1 MVFTHSIKHSYD
13 WSMSARQQRHF
24 KKKRKIPNP
33 SAFSY
38 SSFILQTKKKMAKGP
53 PIASIIPINNNTN
66 ARENYGILSFQND
79 IADTKSAPVEQT
91 SIIVCTAGIPFDISI
106 PEFLDFVAPVDSS
119 VSHYKIIW

>member
-1 MVFTHSIKHSYD
+1 MIGQCQPGSNGIL
-13 WSMSARQQRHF
+13 
-24 KKKRKIPNP
+24 KRKGKYQIHQLFLTLLLSCKP
-33 SAFSY
+33 
-38 SSFILQTKKKMAKGP
+38 KKKMVKGP

-119 VSHYKIIW
+119 VSHYKIIC